1 MVKDNKK
8 KTGEGAGQQPSSAV
22 FAGIG
27 SVLLLMPLIVAS
39 LVTTG
44 VIRIDFR
51 GFWQIFLEALLYG
64 LLTIGAAYLLVAI
77 HFVIKD
83 RANIIR
89 LMNMGDVVSD
99 SFPAPQDEQIITL
112 FDNDGGMKLSVRLRN
127 IFFIESDDNYIKVWY
142 SDNNGELK
150 QYMLRCRLKTVE
162 ESFAGSD
169 LVRCHRK
176 YIVNISKVDVLS
188 REKEGYYIDLG
199 IETAHALPV
208 SRTYEA
214 SVLARFNSRK

>member
-1 MVKDNKK
+1 MVKDNNKK
-8 KTGEGAGQQPSSAV
+8 PAENGGQQPSSSV

-51 GFWQIFLEALLYG
+51 GFWQIFLEAFLYG
-64 LLTIGAAYLLVAI
+64 LLTIGAAYLLVAL

-112 FDNDGGMKLSVRLRN
+112 FDNDGDMKLSVRLRN

-142 SDNNGELK
+142 ADNNGEVK

-176 YIVNISKVDVLS
+176 YIVNLS
-188 REKEGYYIDLG
+188 RIETLTRQKEGYYIDLG
-199 IETAHALPV
+199 IETANALPV
-208 SRTYEA
+208 SKTYEA
-214 SVLARFNSRK
+214 SVLARFNARQ